1 MKEIRLAG
9 SAGFCFG
16 VSRSVDMA
24 EKLIGEKGAC
34 ASYGQLIHNEDVVA
48 RLAARGLRV
57 VDQPMELRPG
67 ETVLIRAHG
76 VAKEVYAQ
84 LEGAGGEVVDATCP
98 KVKAIHTIVSRA
110 ADEGRFV
117 IIIGMPKHPEVEG
130 ICGWCGAH
138 KVFENSQE
146 LTLWLDNNSDYWEK
160 PITVVVQTTQTRSN
174 FTECC
179 NVIKKR
185 CTNAKISDTI
195 CLATFTRQEEA
206 AKLASECD
214 AMVVIGGRHSAN
226 SVHLA
231 QICREHCANVQFIE
245 GASELDADRLKAADI
260 VGLTAGASTPAWII
274 KEVRNKMSDEI
285 KVEETAV
292 EKEMSFDEMLEET
305 LKTIYNGDKVTGT
318 VVAITGTE
326 ISVDLG
332 AKYSGFIPTSEF
344 TDDGV
349 KVEDAVKVG
358 DEIEAVV
365 VRVND
370 IEGTAMLSKKRLDA
384 AKMWTEIE
392 EAVDNG
398 TVLEGVVTEENKGGV
413 VVNVK
418 GVRVFVPAS
427 QTDLPREAEM
437 SQLLKKTV
445 RLKITEVNKARKRVV
460 GSIRRVAQAERRE
473 RTEAIWNEIEIGK
486 KYHGVVK
493 SLTSYGAF
501 VDIGGIDGMV
511 HVSELSWG
519 RIHQPSEVLSVG
531 DEVDVYVINFDKEKR
546 KISLGYK
553 DPDANPW
560 TVFTN
565 KYQVGSVASVTIVKL
580 MPFGAFAEVLPGV
593 DGLIHISQIANRRIG
608 KPEDVLTVG
617 DVVDAKITAIDEEK
631 HKISLSIRALSEPAP
646 AVVEEPVEEDDDDDG
661 RDALV
666 YEVSATGEATGVIPE
681 E

>member
-117 IIIGMPKHPEVEG
+117 IIIGMPRHPEVEG

-146 LTLWLDNNSDYWEK
+146 LALWLDNNSDYWEK

-285 KVEETAV
+285 KIEETAV

-593 DGLIHISQIANRRIG
+593 DGLIHISQIADHRIA
-608 KPEDVLTVG
+608 KPEDELEVG
-617 DVVDAKITAIDEEK
+617 QVVEAKIIDINDEK
-631 HKISLSIRALSEPAP
+631 KKVSLSIRALL
-646 AVVEEPVEEDDDDDG
+646 EDG
-661 RDALV
+661 EG
-666 YEVSATGEATGVIPE
+666 YED
-681 E
+681 